1 MFGSKPL
8 NQKTCDN
15 ILIRKNK
22 EKLLN
27 GQDVR
32 IEET

>member
-1 MFGSKPL
+1 L

-32 IEET
+32 IEETWEKK